1 MLSIEIENEN
11 QDSQDTDNYYGVEID
26 TFTYIL
32 DCQIL
37 TKQEKFRTL
46 IDLKGFIWNIKIVPG
61 ADLGL

>member
-1 MLSIEIENEN
+1 MRIKTPKSVSKILY
-11 QDSQDTDNYYGVEID
+11 NYCGVKID
-26 TFTYIL
+26 IFTHIL